1 MERNGVGF
9 VDKID
14 EELKVVGLKLG
25 PEEISTEGRIVG
37 LLDGIDVGLEVVPDV
52 GVFLG
57 LKEGNTVLVIKEGES
72 EFR

>member
-25 PEEISTEGRIVG
+25 PEEISNEGRIVG

-57 LKEGNTVLVIKEGES
+57 LKEGNTVLVMKEGES
-72 EFR
+72 EVR